1 MTKVSLTLII
11 AIIIYSSCIKITF
24 TLLMKYTLI
33 LMLIWIRWIVWL
45 SRSRIKKISAVKHTD
60 TTCRYNIACHKTQ
73 MAVDTGYSQVA
84 GRNVYEES
92 ANWCD
97 WHQIHYSTHWEM
109 GMEEECS
116 NYSFLKYRKLWF
128 INSTRSTVLSIL

>member
-45 SRSRIKKISAVKHTD
+45 SRSRIKKISVVKHTD
-60 TTCRYNIACHKTQ
+60 MACHYNIACHKTQ

-92 ANWCD
+92 ANRCG
-97 WHQIHYSTHWEM
+97 WHQIHYPTHWEM

-116 NYSFLKYRKLWF
+116 NYSFLKYRKLWL

>member
-1 MTKVSLTLII
+1 MTKVFLTLTI
-11 AIIIYSSCIKITF
+11 AIIIYSSRIKITF
-24 TLLMKYTLI
+24 TLLMKYTFILI
-33 LMLIWIRWIVWL
+33 LIWIRWIVWL
-45 SRSRIKKISAVKHTD
+45 SRNRIKKISVVKHTD
-60 TTCRYNIACHKTQ
+60 MACHYNIACHKTQ

-92 ANWCD
+92 ATRCD
-97 WHQIHYSTHWEM
+97 CHQIHCSTHWET